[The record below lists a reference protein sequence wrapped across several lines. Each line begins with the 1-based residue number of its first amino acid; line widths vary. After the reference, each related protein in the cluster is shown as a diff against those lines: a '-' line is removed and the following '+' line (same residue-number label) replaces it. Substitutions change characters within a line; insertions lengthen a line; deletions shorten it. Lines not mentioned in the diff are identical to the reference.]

1 MLLVLIVRVI
11 DTTSYHMQKEE
22 DVLLFINQQ
31 LRLAEKYR
39 ESIFLL
45 LVVKKLLYS
54 YWAILLFFIF
64 IAIFHSLK

>member
-11 DTTSYHMQKEE
+11 DTTNYHMQKEE
-22 DVLLFINQQ
+22 GVLLFINQQ

-39 ESIFLL
+39 ESIFPL

-54 YWAILLFFIF
+54 YWVILLFFIF